1 MSLPEVYISYQGI
14 VEAASSALSSIWVWI
29 LFGLIIL
36 DFILGIAKSF
46 KFRVV
51 DSNIAIAGLLKH
63 MTVILSVLLIAT
75 LTRASG
81 YAFAVSFSIAIAMGF
96 IFAYI
101 TSIIENAD
109 SLGWP
114 VPTVITKY
122 FNRIRIVYDDRVE
135 KELIKYE
142 QKLTQPDKEKTITV
156 REERVQEHSEGGE
169 NDAGV

>member
-1 MSLPEVYISYQGI
+1 MSLPEVYISHQGVI
-14 VEAASSALSSIWVWI
+14 EAASSALSSIWVWI

-36 DFILGIAKSF
+36 DVILGIAKSF
-46 KFRVV
+46 KFRVL
-51 DSNIAIAGLLKH
+51 DSNIAIAGLMKH
-63 MTVILSVLLIAT
+63 ISAILLVLLIAT

-81 YAFAVSFSIAIAMGF
+81 YAFAVSFSIAIAVGF

-135 KELIKYE
+135 EELIKYE

-156 REERVQEHSEGGE
+156 REERVQECGE
-169 NDAGV
+169 SDDGV

>member
-1 MSLPEVYISYQGI
+1 MSLPEVYISHQGI
-14 VEAASSALSSIWVWI
+14 IEAASSALSSIWVWT

-36 DFILGIAKSF
+36 DVVLGVAKSF
-46 KFRVV
+46 KYRIL
-51 DSNIAIAGLLKH
+51 DSNIASTGLIKH
-63 MTVILSVLLIAT
+63 AATILLVLLIAT

-81 YAFAVSFSIAIAMGF
+81 YAFAVSFSIAITVGF
-96 IFAYI
+96 IFAYV

-135 KELIKYE
+135 DELIKYE
-142 QKLTQPDKEKTITV
+142 QKLTQPDKTKTITV
-156 REERVQEHSEGGE
+156 KEERIQDYSEGGE
-169 NDAGV
+169 SDDGI